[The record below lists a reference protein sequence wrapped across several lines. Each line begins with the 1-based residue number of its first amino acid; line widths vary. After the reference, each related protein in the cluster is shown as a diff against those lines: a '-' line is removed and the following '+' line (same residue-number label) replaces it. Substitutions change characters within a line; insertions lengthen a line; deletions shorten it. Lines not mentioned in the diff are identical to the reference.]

1 MERLVA
7 GDHKARAY
15 RARPEDGRGPAV
27 VLLHAWWGLNDD
39 VLAFADRLA
48 AAGFCVTA
56 PDLYAGDVVSTIA
69 DADARVARVDDA
81 AANTL
86 ALAAVDL
93 ALAEG
98 SHPSGRVGTVG
109 FSFGAAWALWLAA
122 HRPAVAAT
130 VVYYGSMTGPSLD
143 RGRAPILGHFAEQDP
158 YEEPAN
164 VAAFEAAAR
173 AAGRAIT
180 LHHYPGTGHWFAEPG
195 RPEHDPA
202 AAELAFERTVAFL
215 RERLPG

>member
-1 MERLVA
+1 M
-7 GDHKARAY
+7 
-15 RARPEDGRGPAV
+15 
-27 VLLHAWWGLNDD
+27 
-39 VLAFADRLA
+39 
-48 AAGFCVTA
+48 
-56 PDLYAGDVVSTIA
+56 
-69 DADARVARVDDA
+69 
-81 AANTL
+81 
-86 ALAAVDL
+86 
-93 ALAEG
+93 
-98 SHPSGRVGTVG
+98 GTVG